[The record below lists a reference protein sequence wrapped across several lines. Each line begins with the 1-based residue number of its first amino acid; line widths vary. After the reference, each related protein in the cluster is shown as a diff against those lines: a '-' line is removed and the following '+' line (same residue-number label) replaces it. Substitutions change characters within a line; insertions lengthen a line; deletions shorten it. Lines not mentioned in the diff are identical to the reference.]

1 MAASYDQLSVGV
13 ATDYPTQP
21 LRPSAGDV
29 SGASLSGFGG
39 SNAAATTFEPASPY
53 TLPSANGFYDSGEDS
68 SLTPAVASMCI
79 EVEKTFFPEG
89 HKESSFMFPKGTV
102 VTILGKKDPPKT
114 GIRRLRDAPENVF
127 HAKLGFYETAFNI
140 SDEKWNL
147 TPEQMKK
154 AHKDGNLDVKTQKN
168 IAFIKEFVEAVQ
180 KQPEARKVSGQCS
193 YALGIFD
200 DSPTP
205 PINDYN
211 TYVHKSYVADGSADA
226 SNAVNW
232 RKKFCTFA
240 TERLLPVGVL
250 AEAVCLEPGKPKVVA
265 VAVKG
270 VAEVALAADF
280 KDPKRVLPKPGQ
292 PLYLTV
298 DGAIDQ
304 GQRAL
309 LHMLLKSQQ
318 NCAWLNALAIKVVVA
333 PGAQDKTV
341 LALLP

>member
-1 MAASYDQLSVGV
+1 MATTYDQLSVGV
-13 ATDYPTQP
+13 ATGYPTQP
-21 LRPSAGDV
+21 LRPSGGDV

-39 SNAAATTFEPASPY
+39 SNAAGTTFEPTSPY

-79 EVEKTFFPEG
+79 EVENTFFPEG

-102 VTILGKKDPPKT
+102 VTILGKKDTPVT

-127 HAKLGFYETAFNI
+127 HAKLGFYETAFDI
-140 SDEKWNL
+140 SNPGWNL
-147 TPEQMKK
+147 TPEEMK
-154 AHKDGNLDVKTQKN
+154 AALDVKTAN
-168 IAFIKEFVEAVQ
+168 NLAFIETFVNAIKGRDGARDVSKE
-180 KQPEARKVSGQCS
+180 CS
-193 YALGIFD
+193 YVLGQ
-200 DSPTP
+200 
-205 PINDYN
+205 NEAKGDYDN
-211 TYVHKSYVADGSADA
+211 YVHETYVADGNDA
-226 SNAVNW
+226 STNPATAVKW
-232 RKKFCTFA
+232 RQNFCTFA